1 MKHEENQKQRAVTDY
16 LNGIS
21 VVQIAQNVGVSR
33 STIYTWIRMQ
43 KENGLIKTVSTQ
55 KEAMNLKQ
63 NFAKLQDIVSVLKQV
78 GCTTKASL
86 YERLLAAELLYGKY
100 SVYVLCDALNIA
112 RGTFYNHLFRN
123 KRGNSSFAKKR
134 EEVRIQIQNVFDEN
148 GRVFGARKIQVILIN
163 RGYRVSEKIVA
174 ELMRDMG
181 LSSMRVTAKK
191 DHEKRWRKEENRN
204 ILQRQFNVKV
214 PNQVW
219 VSDITYFK
227 CNDVSYYI
235 CVIIDL
241 FSRKVV
247 SYRVSQTNSTQ
258 MVTATFKHAQA
269 CRKADDGLVFHSDRG
284 LQYMSHTF
292 RKVLDLHHAI
302 QSLSA
307 PGQPHDNAVAES
319 FFASMK
325 KEALY
330 RKDCKN
336 KTEVLSTVKEYV
348 RFYNN
353 ERPHTA
359 LGYKTALQ
367 FEDQYYKGIVWGTT
381 EHGKFES
388 GITGVLT
395 KEF

>member
-1 MKHEENQKQRAVTDY
+1 MSAQYAEKRKERAVTDY

-21 VVQIAQNVGVSR
+21 AVQIAQNVGVSR
-33 STIYTWIRMQ
+33 STIYTWIRMH
-43 KENGLIKTVSTQ
+43 KENGVIKTVSTQ

-63 NFAKLQDIVSVLKQV
+63 KLAKLQDIVSVLKQV
-78 GCTTKASL
+78 DCTTKASL
-86 YERLLAAELLYGKY
+86 HERLLAAELLYGKY

-123 KRGNSSFAKKR
+123 KRGNSTYAKKR

-148 GRVFGARKIQVILIN
+148 GRVFGARKIQAVLIT
-163 RGYRVSEKIVA
+163 RGYKVSEKLVA
-174 ELMRDMG
+174 ELMHDMG
-181 LSSMRVTAKK
+181 LFSMRVTAKK
-191 DHEKRWRKEENRN
+191 DYEKRWRKEENRN

-227 CNDVSYYI
+227 SNDLSYYI

-241 FSRKVV
+241 YSRKVV

-258 MVTATFKHAQA
+258 LVTATYKHAQA
-269 CRKADDGLVFHSDRG
+269 CRKADEGLVFHSDRG
-284 LQYMSHTF
+284 LQYMSHAL
-292 RKVLDLHHAI
+292 RKVLDLNHAI

-330 RKDCKN
+330 RKDCKY
-336 KTEVLSTVKEYV
+336 KTELLSTVNEYV

-359 LGYKTALQ
+359 LGYKTPVQ
-367 FEDQYYKGIVWGTT
+367 FEDQYFQGLSGGKLNKGSSEVAI
-381 EHGKFES
+381 
-388 GITGVLT
+388 L
-395 KEF
+395 EF